1 VKRNTVS
8 RTYRISVVA
17 ALLVAAATASLS
29 ADRVKLRSG
38 KVIEGMFMGADS
50 RSVRILL
57 DDGQVSEVPI
67 ADTVAVEFSA
77 RKPAAPPAPK
87 PAPKPAPAAAA
98 PAPAAAAPAS
108 RTVTVPAGT
117 PINVRLTQ
125 AIDVDATQAGM
136 TFKGVVDDPVMI
148 GGSIVI
154 PRGASAILQAA
165 KVEQSG
171 KMKGSDKISLKL
183 NAVSFGGMVHEVSS
197 TYVES
202 KGKGEGKK
210 TGRKLAGGAGLGA
223 IVGGIAGG
231 GEGAAI
237 GAAIGGVTGAAVAAG
252 GEEHLKLPAETRLQF
267 QLSAAVTIRS

>member
-1 VKRNTVS
+1 VATLL
-8 RTYRISVVA
+8 VVA
-17 ALLVAAATASLS
+17 AGVSLS
-29 ADRVKLRSG
+29 ADRVRLRSG

-57 DDGQVSEVPI
+57 DDGQVSEVPL
-67 ADTVAVEFSA
+67 ADAVAVEFSA
-77 RKPAAPPAPK
+77 RKPAPPPAPK
-87 PAPKPAPAAAA
+87 PAAAPAPKPAAA

-108 RTVTVPAGT
+108 RAVTVPAGT
-117 PINVRLTQ
+117 PLNVRLTQ
-125 AIDVDATQAGM
+125 AIDVDSSQAGM

-154 PRGASAILQAA
+154 PRGATAILQAA

-171 KMKGSDKISLKL
+171 KMKGSDKITLKL

-210 TGRKLAGGAGLGA
+210 TGRKIGGGAGLGA

-267 QLSAAVTIRS
+267 QLSAAVTIRM